1 MTRHL
6 TRALASLL
14 ISSTVALSAERTVD
28 FSERAGVI
36 RPLNGANGGPVRVAV
51 CGAWRF
57 GFDDSTVSNASRIG
71 ATMRE
76 MEDGERKKTGGCERY
91 DK

>member
-14 ISSTVALSAERTVD
+14 ISSTVALSAEQTVD

-36 RPLNGANGGPVRVAV
+36 RPLNGANGGPVRMVD
-51 CGAWRF
+51 CGAWQF
-57 GFDDSTVSNASRIG
+57 GFDDSAASNASRIG
-71 ATMRE
+71 AAMRE
-76 MEDGERKKTGGCERY
+76 MEKGKNRWL
-91 DK
+91 